1 MNCIPMMTTLIIIVF
16 LVGYMLIALE
26 NLTKVNKTCVAL
38 LMYVTTW
45 SIYMIATDYA
55 QSSLTSFS
63 HHLAETCETILFLM
77 GAMTI
82 VEVVDSNGG
91 FNFVTRWLNSRNPG
105 ALLWKTVGLTFILS
119 ALLDNM
125 TTAIVMTMVLRKL
138 IADNRKRLWLVC
150 MVVVAANAGGAFSP
164 IGDVTTIMLWIKG
177 CVSASGTI
185 TSLILPSLVSVAVPA
200 LLLMPKFCRGTL
212 QPTAGDCQPEGVPQ
226 VILQPFEQLDRPAQF
241 SRGARIA
248 IFIIGVGGLMS
259 VPLFHNLTGLPPFV
273 GVTGVLAVLW
283 TVTEI
288 IIRCDR
294 NILNSNT
301 ALRVATQMKKI
312 DTSTILFFLGI
323 LLTVGTL
330 QETGTLSAIGHWLN
344 DTFSNVYVIDTLIGM
359 LSSVVDNV
367 PLVASAMGMY
377 DIQPEGVAEA
387 LQMYQQDGA
396 FWQLLAYCAG
406 TGGSLLIIGSAAG
419 VVAMGMEDISFAWYM
434 KHITPLVLLG
444 YFAGI
449 LCYWIMA

>member
-1 MNCIPMMTTLIIIVF
+1 MTALIIIIF
-16 LVGYMLIALE
+16 LIGYMLIAME
-26 NLTKVNKTCVAL
+26 NLTKVNKTCIAL
-38 LMYVTTW
+38 LMYVLTW

-91 FNFVTRWLNSRNPG
+91 FNFVTRWLHSTRPS
-105 ALLWKTVGLTFILS
+105 AMLWKTVGLTFILS

-138 IADNRKRLWLVC
+138 IADRQRRLLLVC

-177 CVSASGTI
+177 CVSAGGII
-185 TSLILPSLVSVAVPA
+185 TSLLLPSVVSIVIPVLIILPR
-200 LLLMPKFCRGTL
+200 FCR
-212 QPTAGDCQPEGVPQ
+212 QSASSAISMPDINPEGVPQ
-226 VILQPFEQLDRPAQF
+226 EILQPFEQLNRPSQF

-248 IFIIGVGGLMS
+248 IFCIGVGGLMS
-259 VPLFHNLTGLPPFV
+259 VPLFHSITGLPPFV
-273 GVTGVLAVLW
+273 GVTGVLALLW
-283 TVTEI
+283 TVTEL
-288 IIRCDR
+288 IIRYDS
-294 NILNSNT
+294 NILSSDT
-301 ALRVATQMKKI
+301 TMRVATQMKNI
-312 DTSTILFFLGI
+312 DISTILFFLGI

-330 QETGTLSAIGHWLN
+330 QETGTLNMIGSWLN
-344 DTFSNVYVIDTLIGM
+344 DTFSNVYIINSLIGL

-377 DIQPEGVAEA
+377 DIQPAGVAEA
-387 LQMYQQDGA
+387 LQVYQQDGA

-419 VVAMGMEDISFAWYM
+419 VVAMGLEDISFTWYM
-434 KHITPLVLLG
+434 KHMTPLVLAG
-444 YFAGI
+444 YLCGI
-449 LCYWIMA
+449 LCYWILT